1 MNRNTIVA
9 VAIIGVVALGAGAF
23 VITRDPPTVA
33 EEGHGGEEHDHGAEA
48 PSTHVAMTAAQ
59 AKSAGATLAVAGPGT
74 VAQTLL
80 SSGTIVFDSA
90 GMARARARF
99 PGVVRGV
106 RHNVG
111 DRVAAGEVL
120 ATVESNES
128 LQAYQVRAP
137 IEGVVIERNTS
148 LGEIADTSPLFVI
161 ANPARVWAEV
171 HIFSKDL
178 GSVGV
183 GKKVWIRSSDRSVTG
198 NGSISAI
205 LPVTETA
212 TQTVIARIALDDTDG
227 RWRPGMMISADL
239 VVSESEVPVAIP
251 ASAIQTLNDKPTI
264 FVQDGDKFEMRPIL
278 PGAQNNDMVE
288 VLEGLD
294 AGETYVAT
302 NSFLMKADAGKASA
316 EHKH

>member
-9 VAIIGVVALGAGAF
+9 VAIISVVALGASAI
-23 VITRDPPTVA
+23 VLTRDPAPVA
-33 EEGHGGEEHDHGAEA
+33 EEEHGGEEHDHGEEA
-48 PSTHVAMTAAQ
+48 PSTHIAMTAAQ
-59 AKSAGATLAVAGPGT
+59 AKSAGATLSVAGPGT

-80 SSGTIVFDSA
+80 LSGTIVFDSA

-99 PGVVRGV
+99 PGVVRDV
-106 RHNVG
+106 RRNVG
-111 DRVAAGEVL
+111 DRVSAGEVL

-137 IEGVVIERNTS
+137 IEGVIIERNTS

-161 ANPARVWAEV
+161 ANPTRVWAEV

-178 GSVGV
+178 GSVAV
-183 GKKVWIRSSDRSVTG
+183 GKKVKIRTSDRAVTG
-198 NGSISAI
+198 DGTISAI

-212 TQTVIARIALDDTDG
+212 TQTVIARIALDDVDG
-227 RWRPGMMISADL
+227 RWRPGMLVTAD
-239 VVSESEVPVAIP
+239 VVMSERTAQIAIP
-251 ASAIQTLNDKPTI
+251 ASAIQTLNDKPTV
-264 FVQDGDKFEMRPIL
+264 FVQDGDKFEIRQIL

-294 AGETYVAT
+294 TGETYVAT

>member
-9 VAIIGVVALGAGAF
+9 VALIGVVALGAGA
-23 VITRDPPTVA
+23 VVLTRDPAPAA
-33 EEGHGGEEHDHGAEA
+33 EAEHGGEEHDHGEEA
-48 PSTHVAMTAAQ
+48 PSTHIAMTAAQ

-99 PGVVRGV
+99 PGVVRDV
-106 RHNVG
+106 KRNVG
-111 DRVAAGEVL
+111 DRVSAGEVL

-137 IEGVVIERNTS
+137 IEGTVIERNTS
-148 LGEIADTSPLFVI
+148 VGEIADTSPLFVI

-178 GSVGV
+178 GSVSA
-183 GKKVWIRSSDRSVTG
+183 GKKVKLRTSDSAVTG
-198 NGSISAI
+198 EGTISAI

-212 TQTVIARIALDDTDG
+212 TQTVIARISLDDVDG
-227 RWRPGMMISADL
+227 RWRPGMLVTAD
-239 VVSESEVPVAIP
+239 VVMSEREVPVAIP
-251 ASAIQTLNDKPTI
+251 ASAIQTLNEKTTI
-264 FVQDGDKFEMRPIL
+264 FVQDGDKFEIRQIL
-278 PGAQNNDMVE
+278 PGAQNNDKVE